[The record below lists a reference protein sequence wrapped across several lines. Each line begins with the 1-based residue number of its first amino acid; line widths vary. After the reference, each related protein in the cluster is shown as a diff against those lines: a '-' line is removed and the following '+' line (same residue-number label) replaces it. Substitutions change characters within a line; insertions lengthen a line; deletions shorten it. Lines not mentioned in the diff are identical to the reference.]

1 MNFSIQ
7 KSLCTPESIN
17 LELELDGDEALD
29 GIFKPDDFIDFVGF
43 EANDGVEFSNL
54 LSDGIKNV
62 IKIKAERWLASL
74 TIATV
79 IFGLLLTLNPDQEG
93 KTHRQNQLREKRITF
108 KAKKFVSFNLHKAS

>member
-1 MNFSIQ
+1 MNLSIQ

-29 GIFKPDDFIDFVGF
+29 GIFKADNFVDFVGF

-54 LSDGIKNV
+54 LSDGIENV

-74 TIATV
+74 TLTIATV
-79 IFGLLLTLNPDQEG
+79 IFGLLLLLLTFSSGQED
-93 KTHRQNQLREKRITF
+93 KTHRQNQLKDKE
-108 KAKKFVSFNLHKAS
+108 LL

>member
-1 MNFSIQ
+1 MNLSIQ

-43 EANDGVEFSNL
+43 KANDGVEFSNL

-74 TIATV
+74 TLTIATV

-93 KTHRQNQLREKRITF
+93 KTHRQNQL
-108 KAKKFVSFNLHKAS
+108 